1 MKTSRELTTARIMPS
16 FAPDTS
22 RRRAAPG
29 ATPSGSCA
37 LAIRLEQNHDWVV
50 DRRPLERGF
59 SIKEFWKMA
68 RSNSLYLII
77 GALVVV
83 VAGLGAYVVHEETK
97 PKGVEMSISSN
108 GVKVEQN

>member
-1 MKTSRELTTARIMPS
+1 
-16 FAPDTS
+16 
-22 RRRAAPG
+22 
-29 ATPSGSCA
+29 
-37 LAIRLEQNHDWVV
+37 
-50 DRRPLERGF
+50 
-59 SIKEFWKMA
+59 MA

>member
-1 MKTSRELTTARIMPS
+1 
-16 FAPDTS
+16 
-22 RRRAAPG
+22 
-29 ATPSGSCA
+29 
-37 LAIRLEQNHDWVV
+37 
-50 DRRPLERGF
+50 
-59 SIKEFWKMA
+59 MA

-77 GALVVV
+77 GALAVV